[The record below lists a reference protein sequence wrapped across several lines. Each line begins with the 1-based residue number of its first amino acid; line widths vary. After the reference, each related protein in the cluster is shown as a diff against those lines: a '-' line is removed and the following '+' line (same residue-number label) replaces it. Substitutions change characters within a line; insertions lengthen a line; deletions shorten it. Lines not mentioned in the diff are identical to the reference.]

1 MGLSVLLVD
10 DEKVFRNFIG
20 SMQLWGDGR
29 FTLGGEAKNTKEAM
43 AFLGKRNVDV
53 VILDVSMPG
62 KNGVVLSEM
71 IAGKYPAVSMVA
83 VSSHDDYDYV
93 RQILKNGA
101 HDYILK
107 SRLSEA
113 LLERTLENI
122 ALRLAQVSPWELKK
136 KLRLQAGGWLLG
148 DEENPFTSDN
158 ARKVAALV
166 ELSGLDGY
174 PEEEK
179 KTMLD
184 GIARLLEGTEGEKMD
199 VLAVYAKKGR
209 YVLIYRFFEETSEA
223 RIRERVENSRIA
235 CCDSIRRM
243 YGISASV
250 QTCPFFFGDH
260 ALRSFVRHK
269 LEEGQETKSNQT
281 MRLAMTIGQQN
292 RLLSAIDRGNV
303 DMAEKLVQEIY
314 QGIGPKDQALY
325 LMVTK
330 ELLDLLERLA
340 LEYEINLDFVPKNV
354 QLFTYT
360 KGKSKDMLAASIAW
374 LYRNVLREMAQ
385 HQKGGKKNYSGLV
398 AGTVRFMEEH
408 CHEAIG
414 LSDVAAGVGVNP
426 SYLSRVFHEETGKTF
441 TDYFNGIRMGRAEA
455 LLRQGLPVK
464 EVAAKCGIKNYGYF
478 LKIFKDYT
486 GKTPKEYVAHNGK
499 E

>member
-10 DEKVFRNFIG
+10 DEKVFRNYIG
-20 SMQLWGDGR
+20 SMELWGDGR
-29 FTLGGEAKNTKEAM
+29 FFLAGEAKNTEEAM
-43 AFLGKRNVDV
+43 DFLRKKDVDV

-62 KNGVVLSEM
+62 KSGVVLSEM
-71 IAGKYPAVSMVA
+71 IAGKYPAVSMIA

-136 KLRLQAGGWLLG
+136 KLRLQTQAWLLG
-148 DEENPFTSDN
+148 EEGNPFTSDN

-166 ELSGLDGY
+166 RLSPLEHY
-174 PEEEK
+174 PESERK
-179 KTMLD
+179 AMLE
-184 GIARLLEGTEGEKMD
+184 GVGRLLEDAKGEKMD
-199 VLAVYAKKGR
+199 VLAVYAKNGR
-209 YVLIYRFFEETSEA
+209 FVLIYRFFEEISEA
-223 RIRERVENSRIA
+223 RIRERVENMRID

-250 QTCPFFFGDH
+250 QMCPFFFGDH

-269 LEEGQETKSNQT
+269 LEEEQDTKNHRT
-281 MRLAMTIGQQN
+281 ARLAMTIGQQN
-292 RLLSAIDRGNV
+292 QLLSAIDRR
-303 DMAEKLVQEIY
+303 DADAAEKLVQEIY
-314 QGIGPKDQALY
+314 QGIGPQDQALY

-330 ELLDLLERLA
+330 ELLDLLERVS
-340 LEYEINLDFVPKNV
+340 LEYEISLDFVPKNM
-354 QLFTYT
+354 QLFAYT
-360 KGKSKDMLAASIAW
+360 KGKNKAMLAASIAG
-374 LYRNVLREMAQ
+374 LYRNVLREIGQ
-385 HQKGGKKNYSGLV
+385 RREEGKKNYSGLV

-441 TDYFNGIRMGRAEA
+441 TDYFNGIRMERAEA

-486 GKTPKEYVAHNGK
+486 GKTPKEYVASLHLP
-499 E
+499 